1 MMHLASL
8 QTAARQAMP
17 ALAWDYYRATADPG
31 DEDADRDARAWAQF
45 DVVPRVLQGAGLPD
59 TSVTLPD
66 SAHRGGAAL
75 GTPIMVSPTAAHGLA
90 HPDAEVAS
98 GSGAAMAGALMV
110 CSSSSTVEVGAF
122 GAAMTGP
129 WWAQVY
135 LHRDRARSNDYLDR
149 AVAAGAGAIVLTV
162 DLAPPSD
169 APFRKSVQSQL
180 TIRPGNFPDLT
191 WPQLSAL
198 YEPALIPDD
207 IGEVASR
214 TGLPV
219 WVKGVLHPDDAVRA
233 LDAGAVGVIVSNH
246 GRRQVAGVTP
256 TAEALGSVVQAVAG
270 RAPVLVDGGIRS
282 GVDVLR
288 ALALG
293 ATLVGVGRPVLWALA
308 TGGADGVSA
317 LLGELA
323 AELAQAMAATGAT
336 TPADVNGS
344 MVRHR

>member
-1 MMHLASL
+1 MDLAPF
-8 QTAARQAMP
+8 QAAARRAMP
-17 ALAWDYYRATADPG
+17 DVAWNYYQATADPG
-31 DEDADRDARAWAQF
+31 DSDADADAHAWAQF
-45 DVVPRVLQGAGLPD
+45 DVVPRVLRGAGLPD
-59 TSVTLPD
+59 TAVTLPE
-66 SAHRGGAAL
+66 SAHRGGATL

-90 HPDAEVAS
+90 HPDAEPAS
-98 GSGAAMAGALMV
+98 GSGAAEVGALMV
-110 CSSSSTVEVGAF
+110 CSSSATTGVGTF
-122 GAAMTGP
+122 GATMPGP

-169 APFRKSVQSQL
+169 APFRKTVQSQL

-198 YEPALIPDD
+198 YELALRPSDV
-207 IGEVASR
+207 GEIASR

-233 LDAGAVGVIVSNH
+233 LDAGAAGVIVSNH
-246 GRRQVAGVTP
+246 GRRQVAGVIP
-256 TAEALGSVVQAVAG
+256 TADALGPVVRAVAG

-293 ATLVGVGRPVLWALA
+293 ATLVGVGRPALWALA
-308 TGGADGVSA
+308 AGGADGVSA
-317 LLGELA
+317 LLGELT

-344 MVRHR
+344 MVRRR